1 MNQILTN
8 IIISGSGHIP
18 VTFLEGTEVDL

>member
-1 MNQILTN
+1 MCRIFDN
-8 IIISGSGHIP
+8 IIISESGQIT